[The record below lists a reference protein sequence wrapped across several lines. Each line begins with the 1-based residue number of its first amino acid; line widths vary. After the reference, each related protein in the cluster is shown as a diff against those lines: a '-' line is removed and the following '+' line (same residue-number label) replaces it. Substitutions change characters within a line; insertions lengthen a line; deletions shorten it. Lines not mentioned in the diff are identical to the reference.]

1 MGGLGSGWHRSS
13 ARLIERCEKIDLTD
27 LKEHRATLEE
37 RDGVVLKSARSALIH
52 LRYPGLRLRYRA
64 RGVRLSR

>member
-37 RDGVVLKSARSALIH
+37 RDGVVLKSARSASGRFLKSH
-52 LRYPGLRLRYRA
+52 QLGERPLD
-64 RGVRLSR
+64 